1 MLAPSLF
8 LNHGGGPNPVLG
20 EKHNIQIADS
30 LKSARELL
38 SLECLKAIIIVT
50 AHWEESVVTI
60 SSDKHHHL
68 YFDYNNFPPES
79 YKFQYNASGSPE
91 LAERIHAAL
100 KKEGIRSKLDA
111 ERGWDHGTFIPMMLI
126 NPAADIPIVQVSV
139 LANQDAEEHYKL
151 GEVLKQFREENIA
164 VIGSG
169 MSYHNMA
176 EFLKYLIVSDNTI
189 VNEVFDKFLDEAC
202 VSGGED
208 RKERLLHWA
217 EQEGALEAHP
227 PREAEH
233 FMPLIVNAGAG
244 GSGAGEKVSS
254 GVFLG
259 KFKLSGYIWRD
270 L

>member
-68 YFDYNNFPPES
+68 YFDYNNFP
-79 YKFQYNASGSPE
+79 
-91 LAERIHAAL
+91 HAAL